1 VSQTLNVHVRVNDAA
16 TGRPTAVRIRISGPD
31 GRYYPPLGHAVDFPV
46 GRNEDVGG
54 HVYLKREECGTTL
67 RVAIHDAERRATL
80 TSGQHQAYIDGSCE
94 IPLPTGVPLEVE
106 ISKGPAYT
114 PIREQVTLGAGQLT
128 LRFVIARWTGATW
141 NGMVAVD
148 SRCHFLSPHAAKLEA
163 EAEGLDF
170 VNLLATVQDYP
181 SPDGHMYRTTPNL
194 FAFSGQAPSI
204 ERVYVNTFHEH
215 PALGRL
221 ALLNC
226 HRPVFPLTFGNM
238 DETDDWSLA
247 DWCDQCHRKKGLVVW
262 CDAYRQEAGLP
273 GGEALIDAILGKIDA
288 IELDAHV
295 RPTSFLP
302 LWYRLLNA
310 GIRLPVVGG
319 SGKDSNRIALG
330 GVRTLTPAGET
341 RSYAEWIETVRAG
354 RTIATNEPLLR
365 WAINGQPYATSVTS
379 TNDQPVR
386 FSAEIASS
394 EPIERFEIIA
404 NGLVIATSSS
414 DLIEVEHQLPEGGWL
429 AARCWSTAKS
439 RLYPHVPIFAHTSP
453 IWVNSPRRQTSAVT
467 SLLREIEGVRQW
479 IDTTGRFTIEKR
491 KEQLLALCEAADRKL
506 NTSP

>member
-1 VSQTLNVHVRVNDAA
+1 MSQTLNVHVRVNDAD
-16 TGRPTAVRIRISGPD
+16 TGRPSAVRIRIAGLD

-54 HVYLKREECGTTL
+54 HVY
-67 RVAIHDAERRATL
+67 VN
-80 TSGQHQAYIDGSCE
+80 GQHQAYIDGSCE
-94 IPLPTGVPLEVE
+94 IPLPTGVPLELE
-106 ISKGPAYT
+106 ISKGPSYT
-114 PIREQVTLGAGQLT
+114 PIRETVTLGAGQLT
-128 LRFVIARWTGATW
+128 LRYPIGKRTDTTW
-141 NGMVAVD
+141 NHMVAVD
-148 SRCHFLSPHAAKLEA
+148 SRCHFLLPDAAKREA

-181 SPDGHMYRTTPNL
+181 SVDGHMYRTTPNL
-194 FAFSGQAPSI
+194 LAFSGQAPSV

-215 PALGRL
+215 PALGKL

-226 HRPVFPLTFGNM
+226 HRPIFPLTFGHM

-288 IELDAHV
+288 IEIDAHA
-295 RPTSFLP
+295 RATSFLP
-302 LWYRLLNA
+302 QWYRLLNA

-330 GVRTLTPAGET
+330 GVRTLTPTGET
-341 RSYAEWIETVRAG
+341 RTYSEWIETVHAG
-354 RTIATNEPLLR
+354 RTIASNGPLLR
-365 WAINGQPYATSVTS
+365 WAIDGQPFRTSVAT
-379 TNDQPVR
+379 TNDDPVR
-386 FSAEIASS
+386 FSAEMASN

-404 NGLVIATSSS
+404 NGLVIASSTSER
-414 DLIEVEHQLPEGGWL
+414 IEVEHRLPEGGWL

-453 IWVNSPRRQTSAVT
+453 IWVNAARRSPSAVN

-479 IDTTGRFTIEKR
+479 IETTGRFAIAKR
-491 KEQLLALCEAADRKL
+491 KEHLLSLCDGAERKL
-506 NTSP
+506 SEPS